1 MLRDWVFEADQQKA
15 STQEEFPVVDECHHT
30 VNSFT
35 LVISFLRLSGTLP
48 LQHLLVP
55 NKPLGGWVCGM
66 REKGCGGPS
75 LPREGGCRGDL
86 TVLQMRKLR
95 SVAERGF
102 QPRLQGWRGWGCRWR
117 RVNTFRDPLQIPS

>member
-1 MLRDWVFEADQQKA
+1 MLGGWVFEGDRQKA
-15 STQEEFPVVDECHHT
+15 PTLEEFPVVDEQHHS

-35 LVISFLRLSGTLP
+35 LVARFLQLSWTLP

-66 REKGCGGPS
+66 KEKSCGGPS
-75 LPREGGCRGDL
+75 LLRERGCRSDL
-86 TVLQMRKLR
+86 AILQMRKLQ

-117 RVNTFRDPLQIPS
+117 RANTFRDPLQILS